1 MGNIAFLI
9 AFIVIPIIALWRL
22 KSVTWTLVVTFLSV
36 GFVGAFVQVSAAFGT
51 RWTMVGLQ
59 WALTAAMLVVL
70 VVAVAGR
77 NPRPV
82 PWRIQVSSL
91 LLPSAAV
98 LAAQSSV
105 RIKQLTLCP
114 PIRHQLFGAV
124 PGIRNIL

>member
-59 WALTAAMLVVL
+59 WTLTAAVLVVL
-70 VVAVAGR
+70 VVAVVGS

-91 LLPSAAV
+91 LVPSAAV
-98 LAAQSSV
+98 LGFLIVSRVLAPAAGPFADVIGVSSM
-105 RIKQLTLCP
+105 
-114 PIRHQLFGAV
+114 
-124 PGIRNIL
+124 